1 MKHLASLRPKKF
13 AVSFL
18 YILNPYTM
26 TLSAFS
32 RVFSEICIGLHFAQ
46 LFSYV
51 FKLEGLIFS
60 DSRAIIFSNIF
71 FYSNYVNF
79 LSLVQSDS
87 LTYVVYFGS
96 FLVIFLFYCYW
107 MTVTIL
113 QHTQKNWIFKLKI
126 MIFLHHFFSHLL
138 SLYYWVLLTPLLELF
153 IQILNSDWPNYLINP
168 GSAALFYIISTL
180 GLIMAV
186 FLIFFLFWLNRNN
199 AFLDKDY
206 LRLSP
211 SFLLFVVLILRI
223 ILILAFDYLKAGSL
237 GNIVYF
243 LLLAIGILRF
253 LDYCLNF
260 PLIHETF
267 SQVYFILLSL
277 FLVFTSYF
285 TYLGLTNSICDSND
299 IYQLAFISVLISKV
313 VEKLHQNIYNTI
325 LANTHAKDT
334 TRTINF
340 VEEFYR
346 FYQSKAS
353 NEENSFRFSG
363 ILRAHRNECKFKE
376 CALNSFKNSDF
387 SRLIPETQEIV
398 IKRLLGEFFMNRI
411 KTKEN
416 KEHTDKN
423 NAGFLESLLIKYVSF
438 SAHYNFTNL
447 KAFFEIQNI
456 LTVNKSSRS
465 FYFSYITQGILK
477 GIQAELQ
484 IESDDIVDTNADLKE
499 IPLKAFFKM
508 VREKNMFQ
516 RKMGAL
522 LAKRHTFWEMY
533 KGGFQSYEAVI
544 RKSYDLIDEIINF
557 NDLLNRKIKVSAR
570 GGSNQSLIFA
580 LKFYSIFSCV
590 VVNNINEGVKFED
603 RLEKIM
609 KRELTLE
616 KNILNCHSF
625 FNDKL
630 VTLQTSFLHLD
641 GRLMES
647 SKTTKLANF
656 FKYSPEELR
665 NIRTIKPLMPKFMQ
679 DIHSELVSK
688 YINDTKNKKKRIIES
703 FAVDKDG
710 FIFPIKLYLKQNFQ
724 RLDDLVFE
732 SAILNVGF
740 ETEQTCIV
748 DNNGFLQ
755 GASRGFLDIFQKAQN
770 VENPLEIN
778 EMIGKVNLFCLMN
791 GLEDIFKENIDMSDQ
806 VKGNKRL
813 KNTIMRNQNCV
824 IKLPI
829 SLNVIL
835 EILKEKIK
843 EETSGSHHTSRSHL
857 SNKSKTSAMN
867 SKNSKFLSVFFSTLG
882 NLDSHTRSEMEQKY
896 LKKQLSGIEV
906 LRKIIETQH
915 CLTYRIYF
923 SLNFT
928 VLKSKNQELI
938 YASLLITKMSK
949 WDESNF
955 QINNDA
961 LEVSDVKEEA
971 DLNMP
976 FENQASFPKKFT
988 NSVVSNYEE
997 DKSNGL
1003 SEQMR
1008 NMVFKDNNK
1017 PSKQQDMV
1025 SSPKYEE
1032 DNNNNRLFTT
1042 EADQEQGFLSDPRN
1056 IHNLEAPRMI
1066 KQETLHISQDRIKQ
1080 ITKKDSVSESLE
1092 SEEIKKSHQGP
1103 LKGKTSLE
1111 KIYDVVDRSSQASS
1125 LSSLKKTFS
1134 IFNMI
1139 RMIQGLMPNNI
1150 RNFGI
1155 LQVLEL
1161 IVILVYCIVIY
1172 ESSLMFVTNYY
1183 DPLEN
1188 SLENFDNIFTC
1199 SGRAILFGL
1208 DLVLMKQG
1216 ILDANGF
1223 QNYANLYKSVFDVD
1237 FEQLQNRINNERSK
1251 ATNFDFQTYILKTPM
1266 PVIDYDQ
1273 NKVISTL
1280 FLEFLGK
1287 TTTYLYN
1294 IKEDDLTNVQFEKIY
1309 YLSTNF
1315 PVFNDFYTEISNEI
1329 ENEFIFY
1336 NDMIAKQVES
1346 LMIGLICLVFVIKIL
1361 QTVQMLYLSQKF
1373 TKLLNIFLRVSA
1385 TEAFNEALLTKQIA
1399 DSLQDPFDK
1408 FLNVDYPDRVLNRK
1422 NVILQMDDESINT
1435 NRQTSKKVKKKGQS
1449 SSKKFSLHNL
1459 RSISKLP
1466 IIIYILLTFFLM
1478 FAYLFFI
1485 YYFAEIITRNQI
1497 ETLIKVA
1504 SFFENMFTS
1513 PPTMFALTNILYY
1526 DKISGFPLYVINQSN
1541 FQEYAISKI
1550 WSNSKDTEAINKNIP
1565 QFAYYQSQTMSNDLV
1580 SSILN
1585 GDSCDTMRRY
1595 GYLNDQEYQLC
1606 SINFNGA
1613 FKKGLVN
1620 VISNIQNDLNS
1631 QKSYLETNQTI
1642 NLSQQKQE
1650 ITDLLSNLGWN
1661 NSKSLTSH
1669 FYNTASKIVFEQLNA
1684 YYKGQINDQ
1693 LSLLEKIL
1701 LSTSILMMVLM
1712 LILIYIGQKFLKK
1725 IYKNITLLLSL
1736 IPFEKLINDEQT
1748 SFLIKKILRD

>member
-1 MKHLASLRPKKF
+1 MKQLTSLRPKKF

-18 YILNPYTM
+18 YILNPYTI

-32 RVFSEICIGLHFAQ
+32 RGFSEFCIGLHFAQ

-60 DSRAIIFSNIF
+60 DSRAIIFSNLF
-71 FYSNYVNF
+71 FYSNFVNF

-87 LTYVVYFGS
+87 LTYIVYFGS

-107 MTVTIL
+107 VTVTIL
-113 QHTQKNWIFKLKI
+113 QHTHKNWIFKLKI
-126 MIFLHHFFSHLL
+126 MTFLHIFFSRLL
-138 SLYYWVLLTPLLELF
+138 SIYYWVLLTPLLELF
-153 IQILNSDWPNYLINP
+153 IKILNNNWPIYLLNPGIAALLYLI
-168 GSAALFYIISTL
+168 SIL
-180 GLIMAV
+180 GLIMSV

-223 ILILAFDYLKAGSL
+223 ILILTFDYLKVGAL

-267 SQVYFILLSL
+267 GQIYLILLSL
-277 FLVFTSYF
+277 FIVFTSYF
-285 TYLGLTNSICDSND
+285 TYLGIANSICESND
-299 IYQLAFISVLISKV
+299 LYQLAFVSVLISKV
-313 VEKLHQNIYNTI
+313 AEKLHENMYNSI
-325 LANTHAKDT
+325 LANTNEKDT

-346 FYQSKAS
+346 FFLSKAS
-353 NEENSFRFSG
+353 NEENSFRFDG

-376 CALNSFKNSDF
+376 CALSTIKSTDF

-411 KTKEN
+411 KSKEN
-416 KEHTDKN
+416 KEHSSHKN
-423 NAGFLESLLIKYVSF
+423 NFGLMESLLIKYVSF

-447 KAFFEIQNI
+447 KAFYEIQNI

-484 IESDDIVDTNADLKE
+484 IESDDIAEINIDLKE
-499 IPLKAFFKM
+499 IPLKSFFKM

-516 RKMGAL
+516 KKMGAL
-522 LAKRHTFWEMY
+522 LAKRHAFWEKY
-533 KGGFQSYEAVI
+533 KEGFQSYEAVI
-544 RKSYDLIDEIINF
+544 RKSYGLIDEIISF
-557 NDLLNRKIKVSAR
+557 NDLLNRKLKMSAK
-570 GGSNQSLIFA
+570 GESNQSLIFA

-630 VTLQTSFLHLD
+630 VTLQASFLHLD

-665 NIRTIKPLMPKFMQ
+665 NIKNIKPLMPKFMQ
-679 DIHSELVSK
+679 EIHSEIVSK
-688 YINDTKNKKKRIIES
+688 YINDTKNKKRKIVES

-710 FIFPIKLYLKQNFQ
+710 FIFPVKLYLKQNFQ
-724 RLDDLVFE
+724 RLDDMIFE

-740 ETEQTCIV
+740 ETEQICIV

-755 GASRGFLDIFQKAQN
+755 GASKGFLDVFQKAQN
-770 VENPLEIN
+770 VETALEIN
-778 EMIGKVNLFCLMN
+778 EMIGKLNLFCLIN
-791 GLEDIFKENIDMSDQ
+791 GLEDIFRENIDMSDQ
-806 VKGNKRL
+806 VKGIKRL
-813 KNTIMRNQNCV
+813 KNTVMRNQNCV

-829 SLNVIL
+829 SLHVIL
-835 EILKEKIK
+835 DILKEKIK

-867 SKNSKFLSVFFSTLG
+867 SKTSKFLSVFFSTLG
-882 NLDSHTRSEMEQKY
+882 NLDSRAKSEMEQKY
-896 LKKQLSGIEV
+896 LKKQLTGIEV
-906 LRKIIETQH
+906 LKKIMENQR
-915 CLTYRIYF
+915 CLTYRMYF
-923 SLNFT
+923 SLNFS
-928 VLKSKNQELI
+928 VLKSKNHELI

-961 LEVSDVKEEA
+961 LEVSDMKEEA

-976 FENQASFPKKFT
+976 YENQASFPKKFT

-1008 NMVFKDNNK
+1008 NMVLKDNHK
-1017 PSKQQDMV
+1017 SSKQQDMV
-1025 SSPKYEE
+1025 SSQKYEE
-1032 DNNNNRLFTT
+1032 DHNNNRLFTT
-1042 EADQEQGFLSDPRN
+1042 EADQEQGFLSDPRH
-1056 IHNLEAPRMI
+1056 IQNLEAPRMT
-1066 KQETLHISQDRIKQ
+1066 KQQTLHLSQDRIKQ

-1092 SEEIKKSHQGP
+1092 SEELKQNQQ

-1111 KIYDVVDRSSQASS
+1111 KIYDVVDRSSQTSS

-1139 RMIQGLMPNNI
+1139 HMIQGLMPNNI
-1150 RNFGI
+1150 RNFGW
-1155 LQVLEL
+1155 LQVVEL
-1161 IVILVYCIVIY
+1161 IAIFVYCIVIY
-1172 ESSLMFVTNYY
+1172 ESSLMFVTKYY

-1188 SLENFDNIFTC
+1188 SLENYANIFTC
-1199 SGRAILFGL
+1199 YSRAVLFGL
-1208 DLVLMKQG
+1208 DLLLMKQG
-1216 ILDANGF
+1216 FLDANGF
-1223 QNYANLYKSVFDVD
+1223 QSYSTIYKNVFDVD
-1237 FEQLQNRINNERSK
+1237 FEQMQNRINNERSK
-1251 ATNFDFQTYILKTPM
+1251 ASNFDFQTYILKTPM
-1266 PVIDYDQ
+1266 TVIDYDQ
-1273 NKVISTL
+1273 NRVISTL

-1287 TTTYLYN
+1287 TTTYLYS
-1294 IKEDDLTNVQFEKIY
+1294 IKEDDLTDVRFEKIY

-1315 PVFNDFYTEISNEI
+1315 PAFNDFYTEISNEI
-1329 ENEFIFY
+1329 EDGFIFY
-1336 NDMIAKQVES
+1336 NNMIGQQVES
-1346 LMIGLICLVFVIKIL
+1346 LMIGLICLVFVVKIL

-1385 TEAFNEALLTKQIA
+1385 NEAFNEALLTKQIA
-1399 DSLQDPFDK
+1399 DSLLDPFDK
-1408 FLNVDYPDRVLNRK
+1408 YLNVDYPDRVLNRK
-1422 NVILQMDDESINT
+1422 NVVLQMDDESINT
-1435 NRQTSKKVKKKGQS
+1435 NRQTSKKKKKKGQS

-1466 IIIYILLTFFLM
+1466 IIIYILLSFLLM
-1478 FAYLFFI
+1478 FAYLFFN

-1497 ETLIKVA
+1497 ENLIKVA

-1513 PPTMFALTNILYY
+1513 PPTMFAMTNIVYY
-1526 DKISGFPLYVINQSN
+1526 DKISGFPLYTTTKSN
-1541 FQEYAISKI
+1541 FQEYLASTI
-1550 WSNSKDTEAINKNIP
+1550 WTNLKDTERINKNIP
-1565 QFAYYQSQTMSNDLV
+1565 QYAYYQSQTMSTDLV

-1595 GYLNDQEYQLC
+1595 GHLNDQEYNLC

-1631 QKSYLETNQTI
+1631 QHGYLDISQTI
-1642 NLSQQKQE
+1642 NLSKQKQE
-1650 ITDLLSNLGWN
+1650 ITNLLSNLGWN

-1669 FYNTASKIVFEQLNA
+1669 FYNTAAKIIFEQLNE
-1684 YYKGQINDQ
+1684 YYKVQINDQ
-1693 LSLLEKIL
+1693 LNLLEKIL
-1701 LSTSILMMVLM
+1701 LSTSILMMILM
-1712 LILIYIGQKFLKK
+1712 LILIYVGQRFLRK